1 MTPSRPLTFLA
12 STAVIAPAAL
22 AVGADGGDGSVD
34 AGSVR
39 A

>member
-1 MTPSRPLTFLA
+1 MTPSSPLTFLA
-12 STAVIAPAAL
+12 STAVIAPAL
-22 AVGADGGDGSVD
+22 AVGADGDDGSVD